1 MNITWS
7 IDNMDRQTSDNLVV
21 TAHWRVSA
29 VDGEHIA
36 GAYGSVGFTRG
47 EDFTPFEELT
57 QEQVIGWVKSQLDV
71 AEIEANLAG
80 QIAVLKAPKTASGLP
95 WTVEVSDV

>member
-7 IDNMDRQTSDNLVV
+7 IDNLDRQTSDDLVT

-29 VDGEHIA
+29 VDGEHSA
-36 GAYGSVGFTRG
+36 GAYGSAGFTRG
-47 EDFTPFEELT
+47 DSFTPFESLT
-57 QEQVIGWVKSQLDV
+57 QEQVIAWVKEQLDT

-80 QIAVLKAPKTASGLP
+80 QIAALKAPKTVSGLP
-95 WTVEVSDV
+95 WTGATE